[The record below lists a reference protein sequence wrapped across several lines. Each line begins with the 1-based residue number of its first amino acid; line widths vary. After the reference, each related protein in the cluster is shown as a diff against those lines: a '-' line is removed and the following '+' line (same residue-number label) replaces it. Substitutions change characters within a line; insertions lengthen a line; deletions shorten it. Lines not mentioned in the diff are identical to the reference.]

1 MLQLKRFWAMLFL
14 AICSE
19 WFAKYHCII
28 NAEGRMDENKQKFET
43 AKRFKSLFKSLWLWP
58 HSILY
63 ITNAWVILSQL
74 IIQLLVSFLIGVPSA
89 EPPAEH
95 PARVQGRSA
104 AEGHRLPEGSKRIRR
119 WIHRLVSLN
128 ILLNIRILLYCL
140 KYKLYR
146 TSAISCNG
154 LHKTNYRC

>member
-95 PARVQGRSA
+95 PARVQGRPSPK
-104 AEGHRLPEGSKRIRR
+104 GHRLPEGPARVRR
-119 WIHRLVSLN
+119 WVHWLVSRKKC
-128 ILLNIRILLYCL
+128 IIKHVDFKLYCFFL
-140 KYKLYR
+140 RWWKKSVIDCSILFY
-146 TSAISCNG
+146 C
-154 LHKTNYRC
+154 